1 MKIACLADLHI
12 TEKGTLGGKLFT
24 LQGKNL
30 KFLSL
35 ERCINFALD
44 KLLKEKPEVVYI
56 TEAFDRFNPTPNEIA
71 LFIETVIKLRDNGS
85 FLIIEP
91 GNHGVDKNK
100 LTASPYVFLKGQP
113 NILYTDTP
121 LHFRYTNHYTNLD
134 FFILP
139 YPIKYTQSEFFY
151 ALRKFK
157 ELAKENKKYNKK
169 SVLLGHF
176 SVDVSFE
183 DEVIVR
189 GEELK
194 DFDLCLLGH
203 IHGHQKVRDN
213 IYYIGSLDRLTFNE
227 ENDKKGFLLV
237 DFKDDGFDVNFI
249 ESPSLFLKTFY
260 VEEVLAMSE
269 NEILDLKEKLKEK
282 GQFAVYRIVGSVKE
296 EKERQKVKRFVE
308 ELKDFNIVVNVKFN
322 IEREI
327 KPLVSSFKEV
337 SEEEMILNYVQNH
350 SLYKTLDKNDIL
362 TYHKKIKS
370 KLERKML

>member
-44 KLLKEKPEVVYI
+44 KLLKEKPEIVYV

-85 FLIIEP
+85 LLIIEP

-100 LTASPYVFLKGQP
+100 LTASPYVFLKGQS

-121 LHFRYTNHYTNLD
+121 LHFRYFDFD

-139 YPIKYTQSEFFY
+139 YPIKYTQNEFFY
-151 ALRKFK
+151 TLHKFK
-157 ELAKENKKYNKK
+157 ELARENKKYNKK
-169 SVLLGHF
+169 SILLGHF
-176 SVDVSFE
+176 SVDVNFE
-183 DEVIVR
+183 DEVVVR

-194 DFDLCLLGH
+194 AFDLCLLGH
-203 IHGHQKVRDN
+203 IHNHQKINDN

-227 ENDKKGFLLV
+227 ENDKKGFLV
-237 DFKDDGFDVNFI
+237 IDYKYDRFDVNFI

-260 VEEVLAMSE
+260 VEDILAMSE
-269 NEILDLKEKLKEK
+269 NEMLNLKEKLKEK
-282 GQFAVYRIVGSVKE
+282 GQFAIYRIVGNIKE
-296 EKERQKVKRFVE
+296 EKERQKVKDFIE
-308 ELKDFNIVVNVKFN
+308 ELKDFNVIVNVKFN
-322 IEREI
+322 VEREI
-327 KPLVSSFKEV
+327 KPLVSSFKEI

-350 SLYKTLDKNDIL
+350 SLYKTLDQNDIL
-362 TYHKKIKS
+362 TYHKQIKN
-370 KLERKML
+370 KLERKVFFT